1 MRKILTPFCR
11 VHSLDCQVRPFV
23 LWNASIS
30 AIETIAATPRN
41 DALTA
46 LSRMPLLF
54 LLLAI
59 TAGLAG
65 PARAQSAVADGQ
77 KLAFDRGKGNCLTCH
92 VIKGGDLPG
101 TIGPELK
108 DIKSKYPDRNELV
121 AIIFDET
128 KRNPQTMMPPFGR
141 NRILTEQEINAIV
154 DFLQTL

>member
-1 MRKILTPFCR
+1 MRYG
-11 VHSLDCQVRPFV
+11 V
-23 LWNASIS
+23 LS
-30 AIETIAATPRN
+30 AAV
-41 DALTA
+41 
-46 LSRMPLLF
+46 
-54 LLLAI
+54 LAV
-59 TAGLAG
+59 GLAAASAAG
-65 PARAQSAVADGQ
+65 AQAPGLDGRA
-77 KLAFDRGKGNCLTCH
+77 LAFDRGKGNCLTCH

-141 NRILTEQEINAIV
+141 NRILTEQEISAIV